1 MAKKSGSGAKKGNSG
16 SGAASASGN
25 GTHNGSAPGNG
36 AGVATAA
43 IASGSAIGKSKPP
56 KGQPLKAQRW
66 GDEPDEHDYP
76 AAASFLSLICDPS
89 DVRRLVTALKA
100 APIVHFK
107 AKDLLRASA
116 LALLPS
122 DNFHVAIDLT
132 KIARGQSL
140 SPVLLMRGD
149 FRRGVPLTIADGY
162 HRICASYHVDEN
174 ADIPCHLVDHKGPT
188 AVPGF
193 RLGSGIGIGTGAGSG
208 AQTGPV
214 TSTGGPANAGS
225 EPDSGSLGG
234 PTAPGGS

>member
-1 MAKKSGSGAKKGNSG
+1 MAKKSGSGAKKGDSG
-16 SGAASASGN
+16 AGSAGASTNGVASGAA
-25 GTHNGSAPGNG
+25 PG
-36 AGVATAA
+36 A
-43 IASGSAIGKSKPP
+43 KSKPKP
-56 KGQPLKAQRW
+56 TKAQPLKAQRW
-66 GDEPDEHDYP
+66 GDEPSEHDYP

-100 APIVHFK
+100 APIVHYK

-122 DNFHVAIDLT
+122 DNFHVAIDLN
-132 KIARGQSL
+132 KIARGQRL

-162 HRICASYHVDEN
+162 HRVCASYHVDEN

-193 RLGSGIGIGTGAGSG
+193 RLGSAVGTGLGSDGGSGIGTAGALG
-208 AQTGPV
+208 APAEPEVAPAAPGAPV
-214 TSTGGPANAGS
+214 NAAGGPDLGT
-225 EPDSGSLGG
+225 LGG
-234 PTAPGGS
+234 PTASGDS